1 MKFTLA
7 VIATVLAAVSA
18 ERPALSIQVK
28 DGNFASLD
36 GLEPSLTWSA
46 STTSG
51 DFELTGGV
59 DVAPQL
65 SSDVLSMPRTLWGS
79 ASTTVK
85 SWGVKAR
92 AEVSRDNMKSAA
104 VEIDAEDEGA
114 DLSVRMKGTAG
125 EEFSVETVEATKG
138 ITSNDARIT
147 LTPKFTVASKALD
160 VTATY
165 AAGKTAVN
173 LDASLEEQTIKV
185 SQQLD
190 DSNRVAPSF
199 SLQSGAVAVEWERD
213 LGEGNTLTTT
223 LKPNDSLDMEWK
235 DSAWTATINMP
246 VADNKIGGANISV
259 KRDVSF

>member
-1 MKFTLA
+1 M
-7 VIATVLAAVSA
+7 
-18 ERPALSIQVK
+18 
-28 DGNFASLD
+28 
-36 GLEPSLTWSA
+36 
-46 STTSG
+46 
-51 DFELTGGV
+51 
-59 DVAPQL
+59 
-65 SSDVLSMPRTLWGS
+65 
-79 ASTTVK
+79 
-85 SWGVKAR
+85 
-92 AEVSRDNMKSAA
+92 
-104 VEIDAEDEGA
+104 
-114 DLSVRMKGTAG
+114 
-125 EEFSVETVEATKG
+125 
-138 ITSNDARIT
+138 
-147 LTPKFTVASKALD
+147 
-160 VTATY
+160 TATY

-235 DSAWTATINMP
+235 DSAWTATINTP